1 MRNEKISKEKEVQ
14 EKLNRLNR
22 NIAECE
28 HLRAEWEERISEVKE
43 LEETYKTLINRL
55 RKRLDNE

>member
-1 MRNEKISKEKEVQ
+1 MKNEKISKEKEVQ

-28 HLRAEWEERISEVKE
+28 QLQAEWEERISEVKE